1 MTAPTPV
8 APSLTLKRHI
18 KAPPEKVFA
27 AWTQPELM
35 RQWFAPARAATLE
48 AECDLRIGG
57 RYRVLMHTEDDGRD
71 HEASGVYREIVPH
84 ERLVFTWTWL
94 NRPEEG
100 ETLVTLH
107 FRSDGGH
114 TLFTLTH
121 ERFASAQL
129 RDEHSDGWSG
139 ALDKLAQLA
148 EA

>member
-1 MTAPTPV
+1 MTAPAPV
-8 APSLTLKRHI
+8 APSLTLKRRI

-27 AWTQPELM
+27 AWTQPQLM
-35 RQWFAPARAATLE
+35 RQWFAPAHAATLE
-48 AECDLRIGG
+48 VDCDLRIGG
-57 RYRVLMHTEDDGRD
+57 RYRVLMHVEDDGRD

-107 FRSDGGH
+107 FRPDDGH

-121 ERFASAQL
+121 ERFASEQL
-129 RDEHSDGWSG
+129 RDEHSNGWSG
-139 ALDKLAQLA
+139 ALDKLVQVS